1 MFRASVQMEKK
12 KKRRQWSLLPRSL
25 EYECKKNGN
34 RKGECRAKSVLVR
47 LLDVF
52 LRRNH
57 SKEALRRVHGGE

>member
-1 MFRASVQMEKK
+1 MFRASVQMEEE
-12 KKRRQWSLLPRSL
+12 KKRRQWSLLPRSF
-25 EYECKKNGN
+25 EYEYKKNGN

-57 SKEALRRVHGGE
+57 SKEALRRAHGGE